1 LALITIVRHGQAMFG
16 AAEYDQLSPRGI
28 EQSRCAG
35 RYLAD
40 RVGKFDLALVGP
52 RVRHAGTFEE
62 MTRSGLASKDV
73 KIEPS
78 VDEFANGDAIFRS
91 AVRRKKEAGDLWPT
105 EPRSQAKL
113 YSEEIRRWWAGEA
126 VGQPGGELA
135 EAFDARTRAWLAG
148 VRSSH
153 QQREKILVV
162 TSAGL
167 IASIVCHA
175 LDASRSHAFDVMMS
189 IRNGSITM
197 LSANEARLKL
207 HSFNET
213 AHLEKALVTGI

>member
-1 LALITIVRHGQAMFG
+1 MFG
-16 AAEYDQLSPRGI
+16 AAEYDRLSPLGI
-28 EQSRCAG
+28 EQSRRAG

-62 MTRSGLASKDV
+62 MTSSGLASDDV

-78 VDEFANGDAIFRS
+78 VDEFANGDAICRS
-91 AVRRKKEAGDLWPT
+91 AVRRKRESGDPWPT
-105 EPRSQAKL
+105 EPRSQARL

-126 VGQPGGELA
+126 VGEPGGESA

-148 VRSSH
+148 MRSGH
-153 QQREKILVV
+153 EERTKILVV

-167 IASIVCHA
+167 IASIVCQA
-175 LDASRSHAFDVMMS
+175 LDASRSHAFDVMMA
-189 IRNGSITM
+189 IRNGSITA
-197 LSANEARLKL
+197 LSANQARLKL

-213 AHLEKALVTGI
+213 AHLGKAMVTGI

>member
-1 LALITIVRHGQAMFG
+1 MFG
-16 AAEYDQLSPRGI
+16 AAEYDRLSPRGI
-28 EQSRCAG
+28 EQSRCVG

-40 RVGKFDLALVGP
+40 RIGKFDLALVGP
-52 RVRHAGTFEE
+52 RVRHSGTFEE
-62 MTRSGLASKDV
+62 MTRSGLASNDV

-78 VDEFANGDAIFRS
+78 VDEFANGDAIFRG
-91 AVRRKKEAGDLWPT
+91 AVRRREKGGEPWPA

-113 YSEEIRRWWAGEA
+113 YSEEIRRWWLGEA
-126 VGQPGGELA
+126 VGEPGGESA

-148 VRSSH
+148 VRSAYPEP
-153 QQREKILVV
+153 EKILVV

-189 IRNGSITM
+189 IRNGSITT
-197 LSANEARLKL
+197 LSANEVRLKL
-207 HSFNET
+207 NSFNET

>member
-16 AAEYDQLSPRGI
+16 AAEYDRLSPLGI

-62 MTRSGLASKDV
+62 MTRSGLASIDV
-73 KIEPS
+73 KIEPA

-91 AVRRKKEAGDLWPT
+91 AVQRRKEGGELWPT
-105 EPRSQAKL
+105 EPRSQARL
-113 YSEEIRRWWAGEA
+113 YSDEIRRWWVGEA
-126 VGQPGGELA
+126 VGETAGESA
-135 EAFDARTRAWLAG
+135 EGFDARTGAWLEG
-148 VRSSH
+148 MRSAH
-153 QQREKILVV
+153 QERDKILVV

-175 LDASRSHAFDVMMS
+175 LGASRSHAFDVMMS
-189 IRNGSITM
+189 IRNGSITT
-197 LSANEARLKL
+197 LSAKKARLKL